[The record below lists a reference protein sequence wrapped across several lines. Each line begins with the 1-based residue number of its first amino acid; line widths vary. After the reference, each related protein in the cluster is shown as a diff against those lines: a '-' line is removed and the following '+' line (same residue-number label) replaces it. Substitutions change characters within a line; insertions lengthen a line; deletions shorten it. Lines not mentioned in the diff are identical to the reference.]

1 MLSAA
6 EVSGGDDSM
15 VHESRTQ
22 GQTRIH
28 AHVKHLDDF
37 FEGYVRNVRMLQKR
51 LDKSAFPDDQGES
64 MTILLYRVRLIL
76 ARTETQDE
84 QMEIDKST
92 YEALMQQFNMQ
103 LIIVRRLNRCARTIS
118 DLCRSRPSP
127 QASSSPSVASAMV
140 Y

>member
-1 MLSAA
+1 MLNAT
-6 EVSGGDDSM
+6 EVSGGDESM

-28 AHVKHLDDF
+28 IHVKHLDDF

-51 LDKSAFPDDQGES
+51 LDKSAFPDDPGKS
-64 MTILLYRVRLIL
+64 GTILLYRIHLIL

-84 QMEIDKST
+84 QMDIRKST

-103 LIIVRRLNRCARTIS
+103 LIIVRRLNRCARMIS
-118 DLCRSRPSP
+118 NLHCSRPSP
-127 QASSSPSVASAMV
+127 QASSS
-140 Y
+140 